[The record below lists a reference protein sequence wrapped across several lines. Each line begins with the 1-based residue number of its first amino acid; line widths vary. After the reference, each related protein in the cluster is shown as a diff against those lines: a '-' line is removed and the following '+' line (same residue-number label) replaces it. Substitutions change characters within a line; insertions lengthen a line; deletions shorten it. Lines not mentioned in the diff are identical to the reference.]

1 MHFMSF
7 KDTTSKS
14 WDLTFGLNT
23 IDIFFIFR
31 RKYKMFY
38 FQVYNWKNPEVLC
51 WQKPLKSYTLRLEY
65 VKKEPFNNT
74 NISNNV
80 ELNSNSNKKE
90 CDSSIVWA

>member
-38 FQVYNWKNPEVLC
+38 FQVYN
-51 WQKPLKSYTLRLEY
+51 
-65 VKKEPFNNT
+65 
-74 NISNNV
+74 
-80 ELNSNSNKKE
+80 
-90 CDSSIVWA
+90 